1 MKVVLFCGGQGLRLR
16 EFSETLPKPMVPI
29 GHRPIIWHLM
39 KYYAHYGHRD
49 FILCLGHKSD
59 VIKSYFRNYDETVS
73 NDFVLR
79 DGGRSLEL
87 LNADIQ
93 DWSITFVDT
102 GIETSVGERLRAV
115 REHLRDEDWFL
126 ANYSDGLSDVP
137 LPSLIDHFKRQDKVA
152 GFLSVRPP
160 QTFHVVKTDGVN
172 RVTGLLPVAES
183 ELWINGGFYCLKKE
197 IFDFLDAGDELVVET
212 FQKLI
217 PKGELIACRHTGFWA
232 CMDTF
237 KERQML
243 DELWTRGQAPW
254 EVWRTRDNLKAG
266 PVAVR
271 NA

>member
-79 DGGRSLEL
+79 DGGRSVEL

-93 DWSITFVDT
+93 NWSITFVDT
-102 GIETSVGERLRAV
+102 GIQTSVGERLRAV
-115 REHLRDEDWFL
+115 REHLRGEDWFL

-137 LPSLIDHFKRQDKVA
+137 LPSLIEHFKQEDKVA
-152 GFLSVRPP
+152 GFLCVRPP
-160 QTFHVVKTDGVN
+160 QTFHVVKTDSVN
-172 RVTGLLPVAES
+172 HVTGFLPVVES
-183 ELWINGGFYCLKKE
+183 DLWINGGFFCLKRE
-197 IFDFLDAGDELVVET
+197 IFDYLDKGDELVLEA

-217 PKGELIACRHTGFWA
+217 PKGELVAHRYAGFWA

-237 KERQML
+237 KELQML
-243 DELWTRGQAPW
+243 DDLWTRGHAPW
-254 EVWRTRDNLKAG
+254 EVWRRGGNREAG
-266 PVAVR
+266 NTAAPVA
-271 NA
+271 

>member
-79 DGGRSLEL
+79 DGGRSVEL

-93 DWSITFVDT
+93 NWSITFVNT
-102 GIETSVGERLRAV
+102 GIQTSVGERLRAV
-115 REHLRDEDWFL
+115 REHLRGEDWFL

-137 LPSLIDHFKRQDKVA
+137 LSSLIDDFKAQDKVA

-160 QTFHVVKTDGVN
+160 QTFHVVKTDGIN
-172 RVTGLLPVAES
+172 QVTGLFPVADS
-183 ELWINGGFYCLKKE
+183 DLWINGGFYCLKQQ
-197 IFDFLDAGDELVVET
+197 IFDYLDAGDELVIET

-217 PKGELIACRHTGFWA
+217 EKGELVSRRYSGFWA

-243 DELWTRGQAPW
+243 DDLWTRGQAPW
-254 EVWRTRDNLKAG
+254 EVWRNRDAKPG
-266 PVAVR
+266 ITAVR
-271 NA
+271 SS

>member
-79 DGGRSLEL
+79 DGGRSVQL

-93 DWSITFVDT
+93 NWSITFVDT
-102 GIETSVGERLRAV
+102 GIQASVGERLRAV
-115 REHLRDEDWFL
+115 REHLRGEDWFL

-137 LPSLIDHFKRQDKVA
+137 LPSLIEHFKQAGQGRRFLVRATAPDIPRRQD
-152 GFLSVRPP
+152 GPRQSRDGLPPCGRVRPLD
-160 QTFHVVKTDGVN
+160 Q
-172 RVTGLLPVAES
+172 RGLLLS
-183 ELWINGGFYCLKKE
+183 E
-197 IFDFLDAGDELVVET
+197 AGN
-212 FQKLI
+212 F
-217 PKGELIACRHTGFWA
+217 
-232 CMDTF
+232 
-237 KERQML
+237 
-243 DELWTRGQAPW
+243 
-254 EVWRTRDNLKAG
+254 
-266 PVAVR
+266 
-271 NA
+271 